1 MSSSSSVPASSA
13 PVGASTAYAASGHPA
28 GFRPYAISDTMTSE
42 AGPAFDRRSG
52 RRRSTVTGPDRKRRL
67 VNAEGGLWSGQPVSR
82 GATEPGGRMT
92 AQMDSRSIPSTASP
106 MQPESSAPGASYST
120 PIDLSSSPPAPR
132 PQRSNDRRTSWSRA
146 RNDYLEYT
154 RPQWQ
159 PDSEV
164 TSCPICRTPFSFW
177 YRKHHCRKCG
187 RVVCASCSPHRI
199 TIPRQFIVHPPDT
212 NRSRAST
219 LIPPR
224 VAPLIDLEGDDSAQ
238 SPTGLNPALGG
249 GEEVRLCNPCV
260 PDPNPEPPR
269 GYTTIRAPGEPQS
282 GADYI
287 RGGVGIATNQP
298 RHRPY
303 HSLSSPTRHP
313 LYTSIPD
320 NFSTRSARRTVGSS
334 DYHFYGG
341 FGGSLGSRLH
351 ERPMEYGSLPAAR
364 FAPSTIVPGRPL
376 PPAPGSTML
385 SVGPSFATS
394 ADQGIGLPIA
404 ALRRR
409 VDERDLCP
417 ICEHVLPPL
426 DVNGNEDA
434 REAHIR
440 QCIESHG
447 SRARSSSH
455 SSSPVAQ
462 SSTPVRMLAFVAT
475 EKDCLGHD
483 GSVQECTIC
492 MEEYEVGQ
500 PLVRLECLCKFHK
513 RCIVEWFERKKECP
527 SPQLMEIDPR
537 LRPGSD
543 NSPPEGV
550 ETNHAYI
557 PPPVTRQADPV
568 ILSSHSTN
576 DYPDPPS
583 QISPNEQLH
592 SATSTS
598 SGPSYYG
605 ASATQPQATH
615 ALYQTSPGGII
626 GTTHRLDS
634 VDPSDPY
641 SELKRPR
648 ACESCR
654 QLKVR
659 CEPDMS
665 NPNASCKRCAKA
677 GRSCVVTVPTR
688 RRQKKTDSRVA
699 ELERKIDALTASLQ
713 ASQGSGP
720 ALQATYPDPRR
731 DEHAGRRWLGPTHGT
746 STGSIPVSSPTVLAG
761 NKRRH
766 SGEIKDSRD
775 SGLVGPS
782 FFRAPSPEQILDN
795 AARQWHAPPR
805 SGSDSTAPKSNAA
818 NEPVDVIDRG
828 LVSATIASEAFTRYV
843 ERMAPHIPMVVFPL
857 GTTMADIRKTKPVLL
872 HAIIAIAVGP
882 IQPELQIPLI
892 EDFYKVIAE
901 RVVVKGEKS
910 LDLVQAILVTCNW
923 YIPPDHFEELKF
935 YQLTHMAVT
944 LAMDIGMYR
953 RPMPKSR
960 PWTLVK
966 DLILKKSPSQD
977 PDSAEARRAWLGCY
991 FLAVQVAASLR
1002 RTLLVRWTP
1011 YMEECID
1018 ILEKSSDALPSDKVM
1033 IQWAK
1038 LVHII
1043 EEIHQQFCPDD
1054 TGSIVAFSEPK
1065 VQYTLKVFEK
1075 QLDQLRRERRPSD
1088 FPVFTQAEYITNL
1101 YLHESAMHVDY
1112 SEDQKSPG
1120 DDLSS
1125 PTSAAHMNAL
1135 STCLTSI
1142 HQAIDTIC
1150 SVDIKDLISLP
1161 VFALARTSF
1170 TVVALIKLYSIVSSP
1185 ETRIGQ
1191 VIDLASLRTE
1201 YYLDRVIEHYTRA
1214 GEQAGGRTPA
1224 KFSVVLNMLR
1234 GWFLKRKDHGL
1245 ALRDA
1250 FGGGMRP
1257 MNCGNDKASQPAAE
1271 ERYQQKT
1278 TGTTPLHLLSEVA
1291 MGEPQ
1296 NRPTSGQG
1304 PCPPPP
1310 ADYTPSTSGPVS
1322 QTSSSELVSQPQP
1335 QPSLGPN
1342 PAPATG
1348 GTSDSDP
1355 WASYPAPTRQFYPP
1369 LVSTYQDIPASGY
1382 PDPTVNNGMA
1392 MPWPV
1397 QGFFVPELGMQVG
1410 FEPENL
1416 YALENM
1422 LGDGFF
1428 NLPLP
1433 TEGNGYY

>member
-1 MSSSSSVPASSA
+1 ML
-13 PVGASTAYAASGHPA
+13 
-28 GFRPYAISDTMTSE
+28 
-42 AGPAFDRRSG
+42 
-52 RRRSTVTGPDRKRRL
+52 TVT
-67 VNAEGGLWSGQPVSR
+67 
-82 GATEPGGRMT
+82 
-92 AQMDSRSIPSTASP
+92 
-106 MQPESSAPGASYST
+106 Y
-120 PIDLSSSPPAPR
+120 
-132 PQRSNDRRTSWSRA
+132 
-146 RNDYLEYT
+146 
-154 RPQWQ
+154 
-159 PDSEV
+159 
-164 TSCPICRTPFSFW
+164 
-177 YRKHHCRKCG
+177 
-187 RVVCASCSPHRI
+187 
-199 TIPRQFIVHPPDT
+199 
-212 NRSRAST
+212 
-219 LIPPR
+219 
-224 VAPLIDLEGDDSAQ
+224 PLQ
-238 SPTGLNPALGG
+238 
-249 GEEVRLCNPCV
+249 
-260 PDPNPEPPR
+260 
-269 GYTTIRAPGEPQS
+269 
-282 GADYI
+282 
-287 RGGVGIATNQP
+287 
-298 RHRPY
+298 
-303 HSLSSPTRHP
+303 
-313 LYTSIPD
+313 
-320 NFSTRSARRTVGSS
+320 
-334 DYHFYGG
+334 
-341 FGGSLGSRLH
+341 
-351 ERPMEYGSLPAAR
+351 
-364 FAPSTIVPGRPL
+364 
-376 PPAPGSTML
+376 
-385 SVGPSFATS
+385 
-394 ADQGIGLPIA
+394 
-404 ALRRR
+404 
-409 VDERDLCP
+409 
-417 ICEHVLPPL
+417 
-426 DVNGNEDA
+426 
-434 REAHIR
+434 
-440 QCIESHG
+440 
-447 SRARSSSH
+447 
-455 SSSPVAQ
+455 
-462 SSTPVRMLAFVAT
+462 
-475 EKDCLGHD
+475 
-483 GSVQECTIC
+483 
-492 MEEYEVGQ
+492 
-500 PLVRLECLCKFHK
+500 
-513 RCIVEWFERKKECP
+513 

-550 ETNHAYI
+550 GTNHAYL
-557 PPPVTRQADPV
+557 PSPATRQADPAP
-568 ILSSHSTN
+568 LSSHPTN

-598 SGPSYYG
+598 SDPSYYG
-605 ASATQPQATH
+605 TSVTQPQSTH
-615 ALYQTSPGGII
+615 TLYQASPGSII
-626 GTTHRLDS
+626 GSTHRFES
-634 VDPSDPY
+634 IDPNDPY

-720 ALQATYPDPRR
+720 ALHPAYPGPPRE
-731 DEHAGRRWLGPTHGT
+731 EHTGKRWLGPTHT
-746 STGSIPVSSPTVLAG
+746 ASTGSIPVCSPTGLAG
-761 NKRRH
+761 SKRRH
-766 SGEIKDSRD
+766 SGEIKDPRD

-782 FFRAPSPEQILDN
+782 FYRAPSPATEQILDN
-795 AARQWHAPPR
+795 TSRQWHARPS
-805 SGSDSTAPKSNAA
+805 SGSETTAPKPNAA

-828 LVSATIASEAFTRYV
+828 LVSAAVASEAFTRYV
-843 ERMAPHIPMVVFPL
+843 KHMAPHIPMVVFPP

-872 HAIIAIAVGP
+872 HAIIATAVGP
-882 IQPELQIPLI
+882 IQPGLQISLI
-892 EDFYKVIAE
+892 EDFYRVIAD

-910 LDLVQAILVTCNW
+910 LDLIQGLLVTCNW

-1011 YMEECID
+1011 YMDECIE

-1033 IQWAK
+1033 IHWAK

-1043 EEIHQQFCPDD
+1043 EDIHQQFCPDD

-1075 QLDQLRRERRPSD
+1075 QLEQLRRERGPSD
-1088 FPVFTQAEYITNL
+1088 FPVFTQAEYIVNL
-1101 YLHESAMHVDY
+1101 YLHEGAMHVDY
-1112 SEDQKSPG
+1112 SEDQKSLG
-1120 DDLSS
+1120 DDHSS

-1185 ETRIGQ
+1185 ETHIGQ
-1191 VIDLASLRTE
+1191 VIDVASLKTE

-1224 KFSVVLNMLR
+1224 KFSVVLSMLR

-1250 FGGGMRP
+1250 FGGGLRP
-1257 MNCGNDKASQPAAE
+1257 MNCGHDKAACQSAAE
-1271 ERYQQKT
+1271 KYPRN

-1296 NRPTSGQG
+1296 NRPSSGQG
-1304 PCPPPP
+1304 PCPSST
-1310 ADYTPSTSGPVS
+1310 ADYTPSASGPVS
-1322 QTSSSELVSQPQP
+1322 QTPSSDLVSQAQP
-1335 QPSLGPN
+1335 PLGPS
-1342 PAPATG
+1342 PAPTAG
-1348 GTSDSDP
+1348 GTTDSDP
-1355 WASYPAPTRQFYPP
+1355 WAQYPAPTRQFYPP
-1369 LVSTYQDIPASGY
+1369 LTSTYQDIPASGY
-1382 PDPTVNNGMA
+1382 PDPSVNGNMA

-1433 TEGNGYY
+1433 TEGSGYY

>member
-1 MSSSSSVPASSA
+1 MSSSSSSSVPTSA
-13 PVGASTAYAASGHPA
+13 PVGASTAYSALGHPA
-28 GFRPYAISDTMTSE
+28 GFRPHATSDTAMTSE
-42 AGPAFDRRSG
+42 AGPRRSG

-67 VNAEGGLWSGQPVSR
+67 VNADGDVWSRQSVS
-82 GATEPGGRMT
+82 GSATESGGRIT
-92 AQMDSRSIPSTASP
+92 AQMDSRSIPSAASS
-106 MQPESSAPGASYST
+106 MRHGSSAPGASYST
-120 PIDLSSSPPAPR
+120 PIDLSSSPPGQR
-132 PQRSNDRRTSWSRA
+132 QRSNDRRTSWSRA
-146 RNDYLEYT
+146 GNDYLEYI
-154 RPQWQ
+154 RPRWQ

-224 VAPLIDLEGDDSAQ
+224 VAPLIDLEGDDSSQ
-238 SPTGLNPALGG
+238 SPTALNPALGG

-282 GADYI
+282 GTDYI
-287 RGGVGIATNQP
+287 RGGFNASTNQS
-298 RHRPY
+298 RHRSY
-303 HSLSSPTRHP
+303 HSLSSPARHP
-313 LYTSIPD
+313 PYASIPD

-334 DYHFYGG
+334 DYHLYGG
-341 FGGSLGSRLH
+341 FGGSLGSRFQ
-351 ERPMEYGSLPAAR
+351 ERPMEYGSLSAAR
-364 FAPSTIVPGRPL
+364 FAPSTITSGRPL
-376 PPAPGSTML
+376 PLAPGSAML
-385 SVGPSFATS
+385 SAGPSFATS
-394 ADQGIGLPIA
+394 ADQEIRLPISA
-404 ALRRR
+404 PRRR

-417 ICEHVLPPL
+417 ICDHVLPPL
-426 DVNGNEDA
+426 DMNRNEDA

-462 SSTPVRMLAFVAT
+462 SSTPVRMLAFTAT

-483 GSVQECTIC
+483 GSAQECTIC

-543 NSPPEGV
+543 SSPPEGV
-550 ETNHAYI
+550 GTNHAYL
-557 PPPVTRQADPV
+557 PSPATRQADPAP
-568 ILSSHSTN
+568 LSSHPTN

-592 SATSTS
+592 SGASTS
-598 SGPSYYG
+598 SGPGYYG
-605 ASATQPQATH
+605 SSTTQPQSSH
-615 ALYQTSPGGII
+615 ALYQASPGSII
-626 GTTHRLDS
+626 GSTHRLES
-634 VDPSDPY
+634 IDPNDPY
-641 SELKRPR
+641 AELKRPR

-713 ASQGSGP
+713 ASQGNGP
-720 ALQATYPDPRR
+720 TLQTAYPGPPRE
-731 DEHAGRRWLGPTHGT
+731 EHTGRRWLGPTHT
-746 STGSIPVSSPTVLAG
+746 ASTGSLPVGEPTGLAG

-775 SGLVGPS
+775 SGLVEPS
-782 FFRAPSPEQILDN
+782 FYRAPSPATEQILDN
-795 AARQWHAPPR
+795 TSRQWHARPS
-805 SGSDSTAPKSNAA
+805 SGSDTTAPKPNAA
-818 NEPVDVIDRG
+818 NEPLDVIDRG
-828 LVSATIASEAFTRYV
+828 LVSADLASEAFNRYV
-843 ERMAPHIPMVVFPL
+843 KHMAPHIPMVVFPP
-857 GTTMADIRKTKPVLL
+857 GTTIADIRKTKPVLL
-872 HAIIAIAVGP
+872 HAIIATAVGP
-882 IQPELQIPLI
+882 IQPELQISLI
-892 EDFYKVIAE
+892 EDFYRVIAE

-910 LDLVQAILVTCNW
+910 LDLIQGLLVTCNW

-935 YQLTHMAVT
+935 YQLTHMAVS

-1011 YMEECID
+1011 YMDECVE

-1043 EEIHQQFCPDD
+1043 EDIHQQFCPDD

-1075 QLDQLRRERRPSD
+1075 QLEQLRKERGPSD
-1088 FPVFTQAEYITNL
+1088 FPVFTQAEYIVNL
-1101 YLHESAMHVDY
+1101 YLHEGAMHVDY

-1120 DDLSS
+1120 DDHSS

-1191 VIDLASLRTE
+1191 VIDVASLKTE

-1224 KFSVVLNMLR
+1224 KFSVVLSMLR

-1250 FGGGMRP
+1250 FGGGLRP
-1257 MNCGNDKASQPAAE
+1257 MNCGNDNIPCQSAAE
-1271 ERYQQKT
+1271 KYQRN

-1296 NRPTSGQG
+1296 NRPSSGQG
-1304 PCPPPP
+1304 PCPPSTANYTPP
-1310 ADYTPSTSGPVS
+1310 ASGPASQTPSSD
-1322 QTSSSELVSQPQP
+1322 LVSQP
-1335 QPSLGPN
+1335 QPSLGPSPS
-1342 PAPATG
+1342 PAAG
-1348 GTSDSDP
+1348 GTSDSNP
-1355 WASYPAPTRQFYPP
+1355 WAQYPAPTRQFYPP
-1369 LVSTYQDIPASGY
+1369 LTSTYQDIPTSGY
-1382 PDPTVNNGMA
+1382 PDPSVNSNMV

-1433 TEGNGYY
+1433 TEGSGYY

>member
-1 MSSSSSVPASSA
+1 MSSSSSSTPASSA
-13 PVGASTAYAASGHPA
+13 PVGASTVYSATLGHPA
-28 GFRPYAISDTMTSE
+28 SARPHATSEITMASE
-42 AGPAFDRRSG
+42 AGPALDRRSG
-52 RRRSTVTGPDRKRRL
+52 RRRSTVTGSDRKRRL
-67 VNAEGGLWSGQPVSR
+67 VNAEGDVWSRQSVS
-82 GATEPGGRMT
+82 GSVTEPEGRT
-92 AQMDSRSIPSTASP
+92 IAEMDSRSIPSASP
-106 MQPESSAPGASYST
+106 MRPESSAPGASYLT
-120 PIDLSSSPPAPR
+120 PIELSLSPPDQRPR
-132 PQRSNDRRTSWSRA
+132 RTNDRRSSWSRA
-146 RNDYLEYT
+146 GNDYLEYT
-154 RPQWQ
+154 RPRWQ

-164 TSCPICRTPFSFW
+164 TNCPICETAFSFW

-224 VAPLIDLEGDDSAQ
+224 VAPIVDLESDDSAQ
-238 SPTGLNPALGG
+238 SPTALNPALGG
-249 GEEVRLCNPCV
+249 GEVVRLCNPCV
-260 PDPNPEPPR
+260 PDPNPEPLR

-282 GADYI
+282 GSGCI
-287 RGGVGIATNQP
+287 QGGYSASNQS

-313 LYTSIPD
+313 PYAAIPAS
-320 NFSTRSARRTVGSS
+320 FSARSPRRAVGSNE
-334 DYHFYGG
+334 YHMYGG
-341 FGGSLGSRLH
+341 SGGSLGSRFQ
-351 ERPMEYGSLPAAR
+351 ERPMEYGSLSAAR
-364 FAPSTIVPGRPL
+364 FAPSMVSSGRPL
-376 PPAPGSTML
+376 PLAPGSAML
-385 SVGPSFATS
+385 SAGPSFATS
-394 ADQGIGLPIA
+394 ADQELRLPISA
-404 ALRRR
+404 PRRR

-417 ICEHVLPPL
+417 ICDHVLPPL
-426 DVNGNEDA
+426 DVNGAEDA

-440 QCIESHG
+440 HCIESHG
-447 SRARSSSH
+447 PRARSSSH
-455 SSSPVAQ
+455 SSSSSPAAQ
-462 SSTPVRMLAFVAT
+462 SSLPVRMIAFTAT
-475 EKDCLGHD
+475 EKDCIGHD

-492 MEEYEVGQ
+492 MEEYE
-500 PLVRLECLCKFHK
+500 
-513 RCIVEWFERKKECP
+513 

-537 LRPGSD
+537 LRPGSG
-543 NSPPEGV
+543 NSPPERAG
-550 ETNHAYI
+550 TSHSYL
-557 PPPVTRQADPV
+557 PSPTTRQADTSV
-568 ILSSHSTN
+568 LSSHPTS

-583 QISPNEQLH
+583 HISPSEHLH

-605 ASATQPQATH
+605 ASTAQSQSNQ

-626 GTTHRLDS
+626 SGVHRLVS
-634 VDPSDPY
+634 VDPNDPY

-659 CEPDMS
+659 CEPDIS

-677 GRSCVVTVPTR
+677 GRSCVVTAPTR

-720 ALQATYPDPRR
+720 TLQAGYPGPARE
-731 DEHAGRRWLGPTHGT
+731 EHIGRRWLGPSHSA
-746 STGSIPVSSPTVLAG
+746 STGSVPLDSPTVLAG

-766 SGEIKDSRD
+766 SGEIKGLRD

-782 FFRAPSPEQILDN
+782 FYRASSPGSEQILDN
-795 AARQWHAPPR
+795 TSRQWQTRPSPG
-805 SGSDSTAPKSNAA
+805 SGSTAPKP

-828 LVSATIASEAFTRYV
+828 LVSTAVASEAFTRYV
-843 ERMAPHIPMVVFPL
+843 HHMAPHIPMVVFPA
-857 GTTMADIRKTKPVLL
+857 GTTMNDIRKTKPVLL
-872 HAIIAIAVGP
+872 HAIIAVAVGP

-892 EDFYKVIAE
+892 EDFYKAIAE
-901 RVVVKGEKS
+901 RIVVKGEKS
-910 LDLVQAILVTCNW
+910 LELIQGLLVTCNW

-960 PWTLVK
+960 PWNLVK
-966 DLILKKSPSQD
+966 DLILKRSPSQD

-1011 YMEECID
+1011 YMDECVE
-1018 ILEKSSDALPSDKVM
+1018 ILEKSADELPSDRVM

-1054 TGSIVAFSEPK
+1054 SSSIVTFSEPK
-1065 VQYTLKVFEK
+1065 IQYTLKVFEK
-1075 QLDQLRRERRPSD
+1075 QLEQLQRERGPEE
-1088 FPVFTQAEYITNL
+1088 FPIFTQAEHIVNL
-1101 YLHESAMHVDY
+1101 YLHEGAMHVDY
-1112 SEDQKSPG
+1112 IEDQKSPS
-1120 DDLSS
+1120 DDHSS
-1125 PTSAAHMNAL
+1125 RTSAAHMNAL

-1150 SVDIKDLISLP
+1150 SIDIKDLISLP

-1170 TVVALIKLYSIVSSP
+1170 TVVALIKLYSIVSAP
-1185 ETRIGQ
+1185 ETHIGQ
-1191 VIDLASLRTE
+1191 VIDATSLKTE

-1224 KFSVVLNMLR
+1224 KFSVVLSMLR
-1234 GWFLKRKDHGL
+1234 SWFMKRKDHGL

-1250 FGGGMRP
+1250 FGGGLRP
-1257 MNCGNDKASQPAAE
+1257 MNTNNGHSSQPASE
-1271 ERYQQKT
+1271 EKHQTTK

-1296 NRPTSGQG
+1296 NLPSSG
-1304 PCPPPP
+1304 PCPPRT
-1310 ADYTPSTSGPVS
+1310 AGYTPQSSDLVS
-1322 QTSSSELVSQPQP
+1322 QTSASDLVSQP
-1335 QPSLGPN
+1335 QPSLGPS
-1342 PAPATG
+1342 PAPAAE
-1348 GTSDSDP
+1348 SDP
-1355 WASYPAPTRQFYPP
+1355 WGQYPPPNRQFYPP
-1369 LVSTYQDIPASGY
+1369 LTSTYQDIPASGY
-1382 PDPTVNNGMA
+1382 PEPGANSSMV

-1397 QGFFVPELGMQVG
+1397 PGFFVPELGMQVG

-1422 LGDGFF
+1422 VGDGFF

-1433 TEGNGYY
+1433 TEGTGYY